1 VTPGEAEVPLVV
13 HVIFRLDTGGMEN
26 GLVNLINRT
35 PVDRYRHAI
44 VCLTDAGEFA
54 RRITRPDVAI
64 VSLQRPPGHSFLV
77 YFRLWRVLRQL
88 GPSIVHTRNLAAL
101 ECQIPA
107 AFLRHVKRVH
117 GEHGRDIFDLHGRN
131 RRYNALRRAI
141 RPLVHRYIAVSL
153 DLEGWLREAVGVS
166 PPRIRQIYNGVA
178 VESFQQGDAPAGL
191 APSGFLGPD
200 LVVVGT
206 VGRLAA
212 VKDQGT
218 LVRAVATLVGADH
231 PQRQRLRLVIAGDG
245 PSRLEL
251 EREVRECGLSQIV
264 WFAGDRTD
272 VPEILRLFDIFVLP
286 SLGEGISNTILE
298 AMATGLPVV
307 ATRVGGTPEIVTDGL
322 TGTLV
327 PPGDAAAM
335 ALGIDRYLREPELR
349 RRHGMAGREVV
360 TSRFTWGRCVA
371 EYLQLYDELLTS
383 PLRNLGA
390 RS

>member
-153 DLEGWLREAVGVS
+153 DLEGWLREAVGVP

-178 VESFQQGDAPAGL
+178 VESFQQGDAPTGL

-231 PQRQRLRLVIAGDG
+231 PQRKRLRLVIAGDG

-272 VPEILRLFDIFVLP
+272 VP
-286 SLGEGISNTILE
+286 
-298 AMATGLPVV
+298 
-307 ATRVGGTPEIVTDGL
+307 
-322 TGTLV
+322 
-327 PPGDAAAM
+327 
-335 ALGIDRYLREPELR
+335 
-349 RRHGMAGREVV
+349 
-360 TSRFTWGRCVA
+360 
-371 EYLQLYDELLTS
+371 
-383 PLRNLGA
+383 
-390 RS
+390 